1 MAPCAYVAVG
11 SNLGDRRAMM
21 SQAQARLETNPGIS
35 VRKVSGIYETDPVGF
50 LAQGRFLNAVWELE
64 TELPP
69 DDLLNALLAVE
80 KELGRERKVKNG
92 PRVIDLDLL
101 AYDDYISERPEL
113 TLPHPRLHERYF
125 VLKPFSDLNP
135 EWVHPYLHRTV
146 QELLSEVSCR

>member
-1 MAPCAYVAVG
+1 VAPRAYVAVG

-64 TELPP
+64 TELTP
-69 DDLLNALLAVE
+69 DDLLSALLSAE
-80 KELGRERKVKNG
+80 KDLGRERNMKNG

-135 EWVHPYLHRTV
+135 EWVHPHLHRTV